1 MRQSARI
8 LLGLQR
14 RGNLVDGEAVAGDVR
29 QGLEVALDAGVE
41 QVEDLLVA
49 TGLLVDP
56 GQHAVQE
63 ADQLRHL
70 RAHRDADLG
79 DPLPGEAIRL
89 VHGPRG
95 HGS

>member
-1 MRQSARI
+1 LSQPAR
-8 LLGLQR
+8 LLGLSVEDTSSR
-14 RGNLVDGEAVAGDVR
+14 EAVAMCANVSR
-29 QGLEVALDAGVE
+29 LLDAGVQ
-41 QVEDLLVA
+41 QVENLLVA